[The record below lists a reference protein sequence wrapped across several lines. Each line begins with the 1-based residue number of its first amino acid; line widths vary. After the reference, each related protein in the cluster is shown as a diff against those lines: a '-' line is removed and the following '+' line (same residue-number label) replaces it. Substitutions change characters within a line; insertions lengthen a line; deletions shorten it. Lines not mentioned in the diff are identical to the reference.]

1 MRFAVRRRKL
11 LPRPERDPRD
21 VPAWRVAAL
30 HVGLLAL
37 TFVTTTIAG
46 AEWVHQHLLFVN
58 AEGVVRWRGWLTGPQ
73 LLDGLG
79 FSLPFLAIL
88 TVHEFGHFLT
98 ARYYGVRTSWP
109 YYLPFYLGFAPGIGT
124 VGAVIRIHDRVYS
137 RREYFDIGVAGPLA
151 GFVVLIG
158 VLVWAL
164 LTLPPV
170 LPAPPPPGLQ
180 IGHSLLLDGLE
191 RLCGVPAYAHASLT
205 RQPMVL
211 AGYMGAF
218 FTALN
223 LLPIGQLDG
232 GHVVYGLLGYGRAA
246 RVSLVVFTGLVGYAG
261 LGLIDP
267 STTPATLVWAIP
279 LYLAYLFLLA
289 RPALPTPGLALLAAT
304 LMLLTQVGLK
314 LLFPTLEGNPGW
326 LLLALLLARGIGLIH
341 PPAPHDAPLDWR
353 RRLVGWLSLG
363 LLVLCYAPSP
373 FE

>member
-1 MRFAVRRRKL
+1 MRFAARRRKA
-11 LPRPERDPRD
+11 PRPERDPRD
-21 VPAWRVAAL
+21 APAWRAVAL
-30 HVGLLAL
+30 HGGLLAL
-37 TFVTTTIAG
+37 TLLTTTVAG
-46 AEWVHQHLLFVN
+46 AEWVHQHLYFV
-58 AEGVVRWRGWLTGPQ
+58 AGSGEFRIGGWLTGAQ

-79 FSLPFLAIL
+79 FSLPFLGIL

-98 ARYYGVRTSWP
+98 ARRNGVRTSWP
-109 YYLPFYLGFAPGIGT
+109 FYLPFYLGFAPGIGT
-124 VGAVIRIHDRVYS
+124 VGAVIRIRDRVFS

-151 GFVVLIG
+151 GFAVLVP

-164 LTLPPV
+164 LTLPTV

-205 RQPMVL
+205 RQPIVL
-211 AGYMGAF
+211 AGYMGGF

-246 RVSLVVFTGLVGYAG
+246 RVSIIAFAGLVGYAG
-261 LGLIDP
+261 LGLINP
-267 STTPATLVWAIP
+267 AAAPATLAWAVP
-279 LYLAYLFLLA
+279 LYLAYLWLLA
-289 RPALPTPGLALLAAT
+289 RPAVPTPGLALLAAAA
-304 LMLLTQVGLK
+304 MLLMQVGLK
-314 LLFPTLEGNPGW
+314 YAFPALEGNPGW
-326 LLLALLLARGIGLIH
+326 LVLALLLARGLGLIH
-341 PPAPHDAPLDWR
+341 PPAPHEAPLDWR
-353 RRLVGWLSLG
+353 RRAVGWLALA

>member
-1 MRFAVRRRKL
+1 MRFAVRRRRL
-11 LPRPERDPRD
+11 PPRPEHDPRD
-21 VPAWRVAAL
+21 VPAWRTLAV
-30 HVGLLAL
+30 HGGLLAL
-37 TFVTTTIAG
+37 TLLTTTVAG
-46 AEWVHQHLLFVN
+46 AEWVHQHLLFV
-58 AEGVVRWRGWLTGPQ
+58 AGDGTIRWRGWLTGAQ

-98 ARYYGVRTSWP
+98 ARHYGVRTSWP

-124 VGAVIRIHDRVYS
+124 VGAVIRIRDRVFS

-151 GFVVLIG
+151 GFVVLVG

-164 LTLPPV
+164 LTLPQV

-180 IGHSLLLDGLE
+180 MGHSLLLDGLE

-205 RQPMVL
+205 RQPIVL

-223 LLPIGQLDG
+223 LLPVGQLDG

-246 RVSLVVFTGLVGYAG
+246 RVSLAAFTALVGYAG
-261 LGLIDP
+261 IGLIDP
-267 STTPATLVWAIP
+267 AAPPATLAWAAP
-279 LYLAYLFLLA
+279 LYLAYLWLLA
-289 RPALPTPGLALLAAT
+289 RPAVPTPRLALLAAAT
-304 LMLLTQVGLK
+304 MLVAQVGLK

-326 LLLALLLARGIGLIH
+326 LVLALLLARGIGLVH
-341 PPAPHDAPLDWR
+341 PPAPQDDPLDWR
-353 RRLVGWLSLG
+353 RRVVGWLALG

>member
-1 MRFAVRRRKL
+1 M
-11 LPRPERDPRD
+11 
-21 VPAWRVAAL
+21 
-30 HVGLLAL
+30 
-37 TFVTTTIAG
+37 
-46 AEWVHQHLLFVN
+46 
-58 AEGVVRWRGWLTGPQ
+58 
-73 LLDGLG
+73 
-79 FSLPFLAIL
+79 
-88 TVHEFGHFLT
+88 
-98 ARYYGVRTSWP
+98 RTSWP

-124 VGAVIRIHDRVYS
+124 VGAVIRIRDRVFS

-151 GFVVLIG
+151 GFGVLLV

-164 LTLPPV
+164 LTLPHV

-211 AGYMGAF
+211 AGYIGGF

-232 GHVVYGLLGYGRAA
+232 GHVVYGLFGYGRAA
-246 RVSLVVFTGLVGYAG
+246 RVSLVAFAALVGYAG

-267 STTPATLVWAIP
+267 AAAPAELAWAVP
-279 LYLAYLFLLA
+279 LYLAYLWLLA
-289 RPALPTPGLALLAAT
+289 RPAVPTPGLALLVAGG
-304 LMLLTQVGLK
+304 MLLTQVGVK
-314 LLFPTLEGNPGW
+314 LLIPGLEGKPGW
-326 LLLALLLARGIGLIH
+326 LVLALLLARGIGLFH
-341 PPAPHDAPLDWR
+341 PPAPQDAPLDWR
-353 RRLVGWLSLG
+353 RRVVGWLALG

>member
-1 MRFAVRRRKL
+1 MRFAARRRKG
-11 LPRPERDPRD
+11 PRPERDPRD
-21 VPAWRVAAL
+21 VPAWRAVAV

-37 TFVTTTIAG
+37 TLLTTTVAG
-46 AEWVHQHLLFVN
+46 AEWVHQHLYFVSGTG
-58 AEGVVRWRGWLTGPQ
+58 EFRWRGWLTSAQ

-79 FSLPFLAIL
+79 FSLPFLTIL

-98 ARYYGVRTSWP
+98 ARHYQVRTSWP
-109 YYLPFYLGFAPGIGT
+109 FYLPFYLGFTPGIGT
-124 VGAVIRIHDRVYS
+124 VGAVIRIRDRVYS

-151 GFVVLIG
+151 GFVVLVG
-158 VLVWAL
+158 VLVWGL
-164 LTLPPV
+164 LTLPAILPV
-170 LPAPPPPGLQ
+170 APPPGLQ
-180 IGHSLLLDGLE
+180 IGHSLLLSGLE
-191 RLCGVPAYAHASLT
+191 RLCGVPSAVHASLT
-205 RQPMVL
+205 RQPVVL

-223 LLPIGQLDG
+223 LLPVGQLDG

-246 RVSLVVFTGLVGYAG
+246 RVSLIAFAGLVGYAG

-267 STTPATLVWAIP
+267 TAAPTTLAWAVP
-279 LYLAYLFLLA
+279 LYIAYLWLLA
-289 RPALPTPGLALLAAT
+289 RPAVPSPKMALLLAVA
-304 LMLLTQVGLK
+304 MLLTQVGVK
-314 LLFPTLEGNPGW
+314 MAFPALEGNPGW

-353 RRLVGWLSLG
+353 RRVIGWFALA